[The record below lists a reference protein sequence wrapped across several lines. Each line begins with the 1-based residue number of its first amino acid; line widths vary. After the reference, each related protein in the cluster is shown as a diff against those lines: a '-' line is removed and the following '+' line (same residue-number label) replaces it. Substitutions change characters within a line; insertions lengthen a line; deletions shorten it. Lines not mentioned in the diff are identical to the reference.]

1 MIDILYMTDVI
12 CCQFS
17 VYRGLLLPRV
27 GVEHH
32 GIERTDI
39 GNLGGGIYF
48 SDAIRS
54 VVNIICQIN
63 YIETMQIYSVC
74 I

>member
-1 MIDILYMTDVI
+1 MKMNAPSEFKCSFTCFLNI
-12 CCQFS
+12 

-27 GVEHH
+27 GVEQH

-48 SDAIRS
+48 SDSLKS
-54 VVNIICQIN
+54 VVF
-63 YIETMQIYSVC
+63 SH
-74 I
+74 

>member
-1 MIDILYMTDVI
+1 MKMNAPSELKFLHLNFLNI
-12 CCQFS
+12 

-27 GVEHH
+27 GVEQH

-48 SDAIRS
+48 SDSLKS
-54 VVNIICQIN
+54 VVFSITHSSINITDLLI
-63 YIETMQIYSVC
+63 M
-74 I
+74 